1 MGLRLPATVRNG
13 AEWLRRFAA
22 TTPGAIVAIALAAVL
37 LCLVTGLASANELSG
52 KTARRDAALQR
63 SEPLADAAQ
72 RLYVALSAADASA
85 ATAFLSGGIESPQIR
100 GQYQQ
105 ALADAADALATATAG
120 ASDAR
125 SREVAARIAADLPA
139 YTGLVESARANNRQ
153 GFPVGSAYLREA
165 SGLMQSSLLP
175 SAAQLTEQ
183 RHAALRADQR
193 AITGLPW
200 WSLILLTATIA
211 GAAVVSR
218 ILLRRTNR
226 RYNLGVV
233 AGAAAAAV
241 GLLWLVAATIFSHGA
256 VDTGGSGPT
265 ARSENLAQARILAQ
279 QARTDETLELIIRG
293 DTRETEEDFKT
304 KTARLRDELSS
315 VSASNS
321 PMQQQFSQWTAGH
334 QRQLDYY
341 NAANYPA
348 AVDQAI
354 GSGPGSSALRF
365 AELDGSLRAGLDGT
379 RVQLRDQIDDAGDA
393 WIGAAA
399 GTLALMVIAAA
410 AVVAGL
416 WPRLKEFL

>member
-37 LCLVTGLASANELSG
+37 LCLVTGLVSANELSG

-120 ASDAR
+120 DAHT
-125 SREVAARIAADLPA
+125 REVAARIAADLPA

-175 SAAQLTEQ
+175 SAAKLTDQ
-183 RHAALRADQR
+183 RHAALRADQP

-200 WSLILLTATIA
+200 FSLILLVVTIV
-211 GAAVVSR
+211 GAVFVSR

-233 AGAAAAAV
+233 AGAAAAALV
-241 GLLWLVAATIFSHGA
+241 LLWILIAAVVSHNA
-256 VDTGGSGPT
+256 VDTGSGGPA

-279 QARTDETLELIIRG
+279 QARTDETLELITRG
-293 DTRETEEDFKT
+293 DTKETEEAFKV
-304 KTARLRDELSS
+304 KTARLRDELAS
-315 VSASNS
+315 VSAPNS
-321 PMQQQFSQWTAGH
+321 PMQQQFSQWSAGH
-334 QRQLDYY
+334 QRQLEFY

-348 AVDQAI
+348 AVEQAI
-354 GSGPGSSALRF
+354 GTGPESSALRF
-365 AELDGSLRAGLDGT
+365 AELDGSLRAGLDGS
-379 RVQLRDQIDDAGDA
+379 RVQLRQQIDSAGDA
-393 WIGAAA
+393 WIGAAV
-399 GTLALMVIAAA
+399 GTLALMVVAAA
-410 AVVAGL
+410 GVVAGL